1 MPETPTYLR
10 NLPNGHEQL
19 TPDKFVDAPERT
31 PTTKKALARM
41 EAHRKFHAAE
51 SGQLQPRSRQSDERS
66 KSSSHKRSV
75 SDSNSTVESENSRAV
90 SWPITAGE
98 VLGDVQASQK
108 VQTKSSPH
116 VVPFRAFV
124 EMHPPPKTL
133 PSTPPSAWTDKTQG
147 MLDEKLEAAQI
158 PKKKIV
164 IRHKSES
171 GNENA
176 KKQLYIVS
184 NGTPPKQ
191 KQDRTSQL
199 STQSRKVN
207 SGFEVLP
214 AGTLE
219 KEEEEPPLTM
229 EFGYLKQALRE
240 ASNDSKPRKLRKR
253 DRSRSRESCPS
264 VDTVHHIGV

>member
-10 NLPNGHEQL
+10 HLQSGQVKT
-19 TPDKFVDAPERT
+19 TPDKSIDALERT

-66 KSSSHKRSV
+66 KSSSHKRSI
-75 SDSNSTVESENSRAV
+75 SDSNSTGEQENSRAV

-98 VLGDVQASQK
+98 VLIDVQAPQK
-108 VQTKSSPH
+108 VQTKTSPP

-133 PSTPPSAWTDKTQG
+133 PTTPPSAWTDKTQG
-147 MLDEKLEAAQI
+147 LLDEKLEAVQI

-164 IRHKSES
+164 IKND
-171 GNENA
+171 GNNGGETP
-176 KKQLYIVS
+176 KKQLYVVTNRTS
-184 NGTPPKQ
+184 PKQ
-191 KQDRTSQL
+191 QPDRTSQL

-214 AGTLE
+214 AGSLE
-219 KEEEEPPLTM
+219 KEEGTLTK
-229 EFGYLKQALRE
+229 EFGYLTQALRE
-240 ASNDSKPRKLRKR
+240 ASNDSKPRKLQKR
-253 DRSRSRESCPS
+253 DRSKSRDSRPS
-264 VDTVHHIGV
+264 VDTVRHIMV